1 MKIILSILV
10 WTIMSLAVALFTGA
24 FIHAGMGN
32 ENTQEGELTENDRSN
47 SPSEGR

>member
-1 MKIILSILV
+1 MKIILGILAWV
-10 WTIMSLAVALFTGA
+10 ALSFAVALITGA

>member
-1 MKIILSILV
+1 MKIILGILV
-10 WTIMSLAVALFTGA
+10 WTFMSFAAAIVTGA